1 MSIVA
6 VSCEMFRIG
15 FELLIGFFSF
25 SGGFSEEW
33 LGVEAGV
40 ELVVGTLSLI

>member
-1 MSIVA
+1 MA

-15 FELLIGFFSF
+15 FELPIGSLSF

-40 ELVVGTLSLI
+40 EMVVGTLSLI